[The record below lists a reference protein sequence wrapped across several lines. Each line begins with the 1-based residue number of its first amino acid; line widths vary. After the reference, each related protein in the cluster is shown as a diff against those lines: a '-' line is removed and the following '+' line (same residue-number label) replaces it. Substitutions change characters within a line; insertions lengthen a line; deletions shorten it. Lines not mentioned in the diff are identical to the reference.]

1 MHEKSPA
8 FWENM
13 FYICIKHKHY
23 QLKDMAKP
31 IKETPILRGK
41 DAVKFNKE
49 MEKSK
54 SEIVPIAVRER
65 MKSNYSQL
73 QAIAKF

>member
-1 MHEKSPA
+1 
-8 FWENM
+8 
-13 FYICIKHKHY
+13 
-23 QLKDMAKP
+23 MAKP

-54 SEIVPIAVRER
+54 SEIVPVAVRER

-73 QAIAKF
+73 RAIAKF